1 MERAQ
6 ELPTLKD
13 VDWLNDSSALLLGG
27 GARDRLLA
35 QLTRD
40 LDFLQRA
47 GIIGY
52 SLLVGIASPDAGDDA
67 TDDSASSP
75 AGDRPPPA
83 GDQPAMHSDELNEPC
98 TPTPTTTTTTT

>member
-27 GARDRLLA
+27 AARDRLLA

-40 LDFLQRA
+40 LDFLQRS

-52 SLLVGIASPDAGDDA
+52 SLLVGIATPDAGDESPSGA
-67 TDDSASSP
+67 TP
-75 AGDRPPPA
+75 AGEQA
-83 GDQPAMHSDELNEPC
+83 ALHGDELNEPC
-98 TPTPTTTTTTT
+98 IAEAQA